1 MKKNFKGIGFA
12 LLLIIAMSLIWN
24 FIDMQVPEKEILYSD
39 LISDISSEK
48 ISRLEIGDS
57 KAKATYKVD
66 KLVLVNCDLFEKYL
80 ETFREF

>member
-48 ISRLEIGDS
+48 ISRLEIGDRT
-57 KAKATYKVD
+57 KKEKI
-66 KLVLVNCDLFEKYL
+66 KL
-80 ETFREF
+80 

>member
-57 KAKATYKVD
+57 KAQATYKE
-66 KLVLVNCDLFEKYL
+66 KL
-80 ETFREF
+80 